1 MTSFTHAAV
10 GLGVASFFKE
20 VPEVQPVYLYA
31 VGFSLLP
38 DLDHLLFLRT
48 MKLKVGG
55 MRHARTFMHELLGT
69 AVGLAVG
76 LCIMA
81 FHLWSP
87 QSGFFEFGCLFI
99 ACLSAHLFCDFI
111 NGYSEPF
118 KRIRSAPGIDMGKS
132 LPTRIAQEALIGGLS
147 LWLFFAG

>member
-20 VPEVQPVYLYA
+20 TPEAQPAYHYAVYA

-69 AVGLAVG
+69 AVWTALGLGV
-76 LCIMA
+76 MA
-81 FHLWSP
+81 FH
-87 QSGFFEFGCLFI
+87 FEIGCLFI

-118 KRIRSAPGIDMGKS
+118 KRIRAAPGIDMGKS
-132 LPTRIAQEALIGGLS
+132 LRTRIVQEILVGGLS
-147 LWLFFAG
+147 LWLFFAAFLAG